1 MSSLNFNKNLAQK
14 YLLAAPASLARE
26 RILECQLYQSQ
37 IFQRPVLDVGCGDGL
52 LASILFVD
60 QVDTGIDPN
69 PSEIAVAESRKVY
82 KELLR
87 CFGSAIPKGDNTY
100 KTAFSNSVLEHIK
113 VIQPVLKEVF
123 RVLEPGGVFYITIP
137 TDQFEQYA
145 LVSRI
150 LAKLGFNKLQLVF
163 RRWYNNFWKHYHCYS
178 PEEWEA
184 MLRQAGF
191 RVIKKTEFAGKNTC
205 TFNDILI
212 LSAIPA
218 LFFKSMFGRW
228 VLFPKLRKIY
238 MPALEKLF
246 CLFLKDVEPG
256 KKGGLI
262 FFALR
267 KELIFPIS
275 VDG

>member
-1 MSSLNFNKNLAQK
+1 MSSLNFNKNLAQR

-37 IFQRPVLDVGCGDGL
+37 TFQRPVLDVGCGDGL

-60 QVDTGIDPN
+60 QIDTGIDPN
-69 PSEIAVAESRKVY
+69 ASEIAVAESRKVY
-82 KELLR
+82 KELLH
-87 CFGSAIPKGDNTY
+87 CFGSAIPKDDNTY
-100 KTAFSNSVLEHIK
+100 RTAFSNSVLEHIK

-145 LVSRI
+145 LISRI
-150 LAKLGFNKLQLVF
+150 LAKLGFNKLQLSF

-178 PEEWEA
+178 PEEWETI
-184 MLRQAGF
+184 LRQGGF
-191 RVIKKTEFAGKNTC
+191 SVIKKTEFAGKNTC

-212 LSAIPA
+212 LSAIPS
-218 LFFKSMFGRW
+218 LFFKNIFSRW
-228 VLFPKLRKIY
+228 ILFPKLRKVY
-238 MPALEKLF
+238 MSALGKLF
-246 CLFLKDVEPG
+246 CLFLKDIEPG
-256 KKGGLI
+256 QKGGLI

-267 KELIFPIS
+267 KEH
-275 VDG
+275 